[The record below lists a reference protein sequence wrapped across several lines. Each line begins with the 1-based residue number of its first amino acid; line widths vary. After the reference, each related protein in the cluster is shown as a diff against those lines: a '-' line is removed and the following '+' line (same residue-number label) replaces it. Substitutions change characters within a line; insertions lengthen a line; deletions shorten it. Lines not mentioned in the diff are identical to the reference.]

1 MTTTRCHYV
10 WKQSQC
16 VNMYNYVHVCIN
28 SSSSLWSTRST
39 FRVLAFINISFQT
52 LFALHFR
59 TAAAL
64 HRKWRER
71 EREKTNKT
79 KTQPYTSHITMSHKC
94 MHAWYG
100 MQKRRTNIIACEI
113 ERKRTNSAKEM
124 ETNEEKTP
132 PKNWSNCSF
141 CTIDEWAEIFA
152 QFQHQT
158 QKNSQIDSTIMDWSA
173 KKSFDYMTYSV
184 LLSPPSLSLSDVGL
198 LQMQF
203 VSVMSRNGIGWNE
216 IPSKLLD

>member
-1 MTTTRCHYV
+1 MTTVTTTRCHYV
-10 WKQSQC
+10 WKQIQC

-71 EREKTNKT
+71 ARERENEQNKNT
-79 KTQPYTSHITMSHKC
+79 AIHKPYNDVAQ

-113 ERKRTNSAKEM
+113 ERKKTNSAKEM
-124 ETNEEKTP
+124 ETNEEKNT
-132 PKNWSNCSF
+132 
-141 CTIDEWAEIFA
+141 TEELEQL
-152 QFQHQT
+152 QFLH
-158 QKNSQIDSTIMDWSA
+158 DRW
-173 KKSFDYMTYSV
+173 
-184 LLSPPSLSLSDVGL
+184 
-198 LQMQF
+198 
-203 VSVMSRNGIGWNE
+203 MSRNIRSISTPNTK
-216 IPSKLLD
+216 KLANRFDDHGLERQK